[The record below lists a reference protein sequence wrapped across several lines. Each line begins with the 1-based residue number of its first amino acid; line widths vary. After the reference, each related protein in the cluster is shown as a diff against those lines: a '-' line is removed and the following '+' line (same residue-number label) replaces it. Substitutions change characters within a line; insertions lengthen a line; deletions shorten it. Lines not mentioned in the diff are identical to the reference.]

1 MGEYILALRL
11 NGWRFYGLFLQS
23 KMEKALSSEK
33 LVNKH
38 YHKLRGV
45 CEEASSV
52 GLLIYLLTY
61 LFTYLLTPWSRVI
74 LEELNGSQLVK
85 KFPTFYGIR
94 VFITAVTSAR
104 HLSLF

>member
-1 MGEYILALRL
+1 MVGAFMAY
-11 NGWRFYGLFLQS
+11 FYNL

-38 YHKLRGV
+38 YHKLHGV

-52 GLLIYLLTY
+52 GLFIYLLTY